1 VRVLAACSL
10 GGSGHLNPLRP
21 LLRAAERQGH
31 ETLVAGPP
39 ALGDLVIAA
48 GHRFAAC
55 GEPAEADV
63 APIRERLPVA
73 PAAEASRLANRELFG
88 RMATE
93 AMLPGMARVFDEWRP
108 ELVLRDPCEYASAVV
123 AHGAGIATHQVGI
136 SVADGES
143 ASISIAAPAL
153 ERFRPGLA
161 DELRASPYLTQFPAS
176 LDPSP
181 FPRTRRFHG
190 DGGFAP
196 GRRPAR
202 GRDRPRL
209 YVSFGTVLGHMT
221 IAADVYRTALLALTQ
236 LDADVLFTVGRQF
249 DPADLGPLPPHVRVE
264 RWVEQTEVLGDVDA
278 VVCHGGSGTLF
289 GAIGAGVP
297 VVVVPLFA
305 DQFENGRRVARAGAG
320 LVVERPGPPDGGR
333 SVVGADDAPRIAQA
347 IDAVLGDARYRFA
360 AGQIGDEMAA
370 TPSAG
375 ELISELVQGGGGS

>member
-1 VRVLAACSL
+1 
-10 GGSGHLNPLRP
+10 
-21 LLRAAERQGH
+21 
-31 ETLVAGPP
+31 
-39 ALGDLVIAA
+39 
-48 GHRFAAC
+48 
-55 GEPAEADV
+55 
-63 APIRERLPVA
+63 
-73 PAAEASRLANRELFG
+73 
-88 RMATE
+88 
-93 AMLPGMARVFDEWRP
+93 
-108 ELVLRDPCEYASAVV
+108 
-123 AHGAGIATHQVGI
+123 
-136 SVADGES
+136 
-143 ASISIAAPAL
+143 
-153 ERFRPGLA
+153 
-161 DELRASPYLTQFPAS
+161 
-176 LDPSP
+176 
-181 FPRTRRFHG
+181 
-190 DGGFAP
+190 
-196 GRRPAR
+196 
-202 GRDRPRL
+202 
-209 YVSFGTVLGHMT
+209 MT

-333 SVVGADDAPRIAQA
+333 SVVGATTPRIAQA